1 MCSTTGALEYGRV
14 PGLDVFPSEA
24 AALAH
29 LSSRGSRKHTTRGC
43 AVLGCGVFGDVA
55 LVLLARKVRT
65 AVVLPNGHEVLTV
78 VDAKWHRAPLR
89 DPRATL
95 TREERAAV
103 QSLTEIPMENLYFYC
118 ETFDVTRPFAHAKDA
133 ADDPDR
139 EWVWNAA
146 LAAPLNELGIP
157 GACPVLLQG
166 LAESRRLVDAEGAEF
181 RVAVFGRRSSAHPG
195 TRYLARGLNDR
206 AAPGNEVEMEQLVWR
221 EEREEEEAAVKKEEG
236 EVKEEGKGSSSS
248 EREDRA
254 QSGGGE
260 DASSGPNA
268 VSEARGRSGDEEG
281 TTSGSRSCAS
291 GEASS
296 SSSSS
301 SSRRRL
307 GSFSRWSGY
316 VWRRGS
322 VPIRW
327 RQEIKQ
333 SIGEAEIVVAKENP
347 YQGTGAYFSRL
358 ARAYRPR
365 DSAPETDRGGF
376 PVTCVNL
383 LRCAPGKPELLLSE
397 HFHEAVRGARRRAG
411 LGAVTVLNFDWHGNI
426 KSLGEAK
433 TVEGLWNALG
443 GYLVEAGVSRGRCG
457 ATADHGQLGRDRR
470 RRSAKAC
477 ERWQRGVLRYNCAD
491 SLDRTNLASYFAA
504 VQVLVEQCRLLGLD
518 VVDEKARRF
527 GGGGG
532 GDRGGGERGDD
543 AGPIGG
549 GARDQPKGLGLG
561 AAATAAAAATYGRR
575 DAGGEAKAPAALPPG
590 WESRFDTVTG
600 RTFYIDHNTRTTQ
613 WTLPA
618 PEKSAEAEVAGAETG
633 GAGVLSDAEEGS
645 FRSDA
650 EEGSSASASAR
661 PSAQPWGLLGAG
673 VDDVRASVLPSTL
686 AAMCEIFLANGDLH
700 SAVYTAS
707 RAIHTSI
714 FHLLDGSGRGASRG
728 AGGGGPGS
736 AYAAAASLSNLS
748 ISAQRRF
755 LNMTQDAHRHQQFEM
770 FLGAKRETHFPSLR
784 RTTKATPATNASEDE
799 EARRVSL
806 ARPRSVG
813 ASAFAALSRSVGSGS
828 FNGGFASAAFET
840 HREGAAVHASGGAN
854 AAFSSS
860 PLHQT
865 RRGSVDLAPYGTS
878 PTERAGGGGGGG
890 GGAGLARTG
899 SVPGSAARLASSSS
913 TSPGGSAS
921 GLSGARDS
929 GARAY
934 AAADRVLSRPPG
946 AAVLVAP
953 PSLGA
958 PLAPPEALLGAETHS
973 CASCPLWA
981 CPVGVR
987 AATLVIWLARPGAPT
1002 RVLLTSPGGAGE
1014 HAAPTAFDALAGASL
1029 DALAPLA
1036 VDVAIPR
1043 VAPGTAMAFPMIGV
1057 DGDRLQ
1063 SEVSSESLGGG
1074 GGGGGVGGYAP
1085 WSSRWRFDDAKT
1097 RAETL
1102 AEDAATLAGGALAA
1116 EEEEEA
1122 AARDESGPGPGGD
1135 FFAPGRTKARV
1146 VCLVFRSDRLPPDA
1160 CMALGHVEVL
1170 GRPSGERGGA
1180 GGEPYP
1186 FRGDGGGISGGAN
1199 RDASPGGGD
1208 ARRRPGGGSP
1218 PLARA
1223 KTFAAAEL
1231 SAADATSEKPDDGR
1245 ENGSAGCRSP
1255 PADDPLGAASAR
1267 EGSDSDSAAE
1277 SAYVAAAKAAKAAAD
1292 ALGLSTPPLGD
1303 PLGLSTALGGPGVW
1317 FGSPPGSLPLASLLS
1332 LERDRLALGLT
1343 AAARDAALRR
1353 ASLDPDAFDPT
1364 PGLFRRE
1371 SARHAAKF
1379 AEAREARR
1387 RRAASEDASRRRL
1400 TPGGALGGLAAL
1412 SPWEHISSSVARTV
1426 GGLASGGSGAFRD
1439 AGGSASNLAGAFEDA
1454 AGAIGIGSGG
1464 AVKASAGGGA
1474 GEKGAAA
1481 DGGGAPG
1488 GDGSGG
1494 GEVPRNSAASAGASS
1509 GDEGRDLR
1517 DASKVVDGDDSSAA
1531 AERAREDALLAEVES
1546 LARAAKAARRRG
1558 GKGASGE
1565 SVASRRV
1572 ARPSSPIGARS
1583 SPARDRDRAPPPP
1596 SPSSDLGASP
1606 LRASTPDCP
1615 ATGAPG
1621 ALVPTPAKDADEVTL
1636 RAAVVSRR
1644 RRAARGDGAR
1654 GVSADDSSAASL
1666 PSAAQPSSAHT
1677 PSAVASSSSSA
1688 SFVLP
1693 LPARVTRVA
1702 MRASADIPAGSVSV
1716 ALRVGDGV
1724 ASLEHVASWTLG
1736 AVRAGELAMCVFERS
1751 SDGRGASRRASA
1763 PIARVCELT
1772 VASVERREEA
1782 PVAEEEPFRVSEPSA
1797 RPPPP
1802 LDVASARVTVKPT
1815 FPTSVDE
1822 NPNGGPNAKNSN
1834 DANAGDAGDAG
1845 VKSRSAADDLA
1856 SSMSPP
1862 PPPPPP
1868 SPLVVA
1874 LDPPRACA
1882 TDAAATRPD
1891 VVAALDAGAET
1902 RAVARIPPGLLREE
1916 AHSGGGVIAFDPDPP
1931 AGAAMS
1937 AGGGFGGGGGGG
1949 GAGGAPSSSSA
1960 SSSSAGAGADA
1971 TRASAARDSHG
1982 VKAEKAASS
1991 QKNARGVAGF
2001 RLTPPDP
2008 TPGHPRAWVVR
2019 VGACDE
2025 DGGGFQRVGDF
2036 VVPESRG
2043 RTPLRFDFPAEVAA
2057 NKRLVFE
2064 SVALDG
2070 EGGGEA
2076 NDGGEKGERGAAWVG
2091 PPPAL
2096 TGRIQCFRL
2105 AS

>member
-1 MCSTTGALEYGRV
+1 M
-14 PGLDVFPSEA
+14 
-24 AALAH
+24 
-29 LSSRGSRKHTTRGC
+29 
-43 AVLGCGVFGDVA
+43 
-55 LVLLARKVRT
+55 
-65 AVVLPNGHEVLTV
+65 
-78 VDAKWHRAPLR
+78 
-89 DPRATL
+89 
-95 TREERAAV
+95 
-103 QSLTEIPMENLYFYC
+103 
-118 ETFDVTRPFAHAKDA
+118 
-133 ADDPDR
+133 
-139 EWVWNAA
+139 
-146 LAAPLNELGIP
+146 
-157 GACPVLLQG
+157 
-166 LAESRRLVDAEGAEF
+166 
-181 RVAVFGRRSSAHPG
+181 
-195 TRYLARGLNDR
+195 
-206 AAPGNEVEMEQLVWR
+206 
-221 EEREEEEAAVKKEEG
+221 
-236 EVKEEGKGSSSS
+236 
-248 EREDRA
+248 
-254 QSGGGE
+254 
-260 DASSGPNA
+260 
-268 VSEARGRSGDEEG
+268 
-281 TTSGSRSCAS
+281 
-291 GEASS
+291 
-296 SSSSS
+296 
-301 SSRRRL
+301 
-307 GSFSRWSGY
+307 
-316 VWRRGS
+316 
-322 VPIRW
+322 
-327 RQEIKQ
+327 
-333 SIGEAEIVVAKENP
+333 
-347 YQGTGAYFSRL
+347 
-358 ARAYRPR
+358 
-365 DSAPETDRGGF
+365 
-376 PVTCVNL
+376 
-383 LRCAPGKPELLLSE
+383 
-397 HFHEAVRGARRRAG
+397 
-411 LGAVTVLNFDWHGNI
+411 
-426 KSLGEAK
+426 
-433 TVEGLWNALG
+433 
-443 GYLVEAGVSRGRCG
+443 
-457 ATADHGQLGRDRR
+457 
-470 RRSAKAC
+470 
-477 ERWQRGVLRYNCAD
+477 
-491 SLDRTNLASYFAA
+491 
-504 VQVLVEQCRLLGLD
+504 
-518 VVDEKARRF
+518 
-527 GGGGG
+527 
-532 GDRGGGERGDD
+532 
-543 AGPIGG
+543 
-549 GARDQPKGLGLG
+549 
-561 AAATAAAAATYGRR
+561 
-575 DAGGEAKAPAALPPG
+575 
-590 WESRFDTVTG
+590 
-600 RTFYIDHNTRTTQ
+600 
-613 WTLPA
+613 
-618 PEKSAEAEVAGAETG
+618 
-633 GAGVLSDAEEGS
+633 
-645 FRSDA
+645 
-650 EEGSSASASAR
+650 
-661 PSAQPWGLLGAG
+661 
-673 VDDVRASVLPSTL
+673 
-686 AAMCEIFLANGDLH
+686 
-700 SAVYTAS
+700 
-707 RAIHTSI
+707 
-714 FHLLDGSGRGASRG
+714 
-728 AGGGGPGS
+728 
-736 AYAAAASLSNLS
+736 
-748 ISAQRRF
+748 
-755 LNMTQDAHRHQQFEM
+755 
-770 FLGAKRETHFPSLR
+770 
-784 RTTKATPATNASEDE
+784 
-799 EARRVSL
+799 
-806 ARPRSVG
+806 
-813 ASAFAALSRSVGSGS
+813 
-828 FNGGFASAAFET
+828 
-840 HREGAAVHASGGAN
+840 
-854 AAFSSS
+854 
-860 PLHQT
+860 
-865 RRGSVDLAPYGTS
+865 
-878 PTERAGGGGGGG
+878 
-890 GGAGLARTG
+890 
-899 SVPGSAARLASSSS
+899 
-913 TSPGGSAS
+913 
-921 GLSGARDS
+921 
-929 GARAY
+929 
-934 AAADRVLSRPPG
+934 
-946 AAVLVAP
+946 
-953 PSLGA
+953 
-958 PLAPPEALLGAETHS
+958 
-973 CASCPLWA
+973 
-981 CPVGVR
+981 
-987 AATLVIWLARPGAPT
+987 
-1002 RVLLTSPGGAGE
+1002 
-1014 HAAPTAFDALAGASL
+1014 
-1029 DALAPLA
+1029 
-1036 VDVAIPR
+1036 
-1043 VAPGTAMAFPMIGV
+1043 
-1057 DGDRLQ
+1057 
-1063 SEVSSESLGGG
+1063 
-1074 GGGGGVGGYAP
+1074 GGYAP

-1116 EEEEEA
+1116 EEEEAGRE
-1122 AARDESGPGPGGD
+1122 EPGGD

-1231 SAADATSEKPDDGR
+1231 SAADATSERIDDGR
-1245 ENGSAGCRSP
+1245 ENGSAGFRSP
-1255 PADDPLGAASAR
+1255 RADDPLGAASAR

-1292 ALGLSTPPLGD
+1292 APGLSTPPLGD
-1303 PLGLSTALGGPGVW
+1303 PLGLSTALGAPGVG

-1454 AGAIGIGSGG
+1454 AGAIGIGGGG
-1464 AVKASAGGGA
+1464 AVKAAAGGGA

-1481 DGGGAPG
+1481 DGGGMPG

-1494 GEVPRNSAASAGASS
+1494 GEVPNSAASAGASS

-1558 GKGASGE
+1558 GGKGASGE

-1572 ARPSSPIGARS
+1572 ARPSSPVGARS

-1644 RRAARGDGAR
+1644 RRAARGDGVGSAAR
-1654 GVSADDSSAASL
+1654 GTDVGSSALGVSADSAASL
-1666 PSAAQPSSAHT
+1666 PSSAPLPSSAHE
-1677 PSAVASSSSSA
+1677 PSSASSSSSA

-1724 ASLEHVASWTLG
+1724 ASLERVASWTLG

-1834 DANAGDAGDAG
+1834 DAGNAGDERGG
-1845 VKSRSAADDLA
+1845 VARATADDLA
-1856 SSMSPP
+1856 SSMSSPPP

-1891 VVAALDAGAET
+1891 VVAALDAGAPST

-1991 QKNARGVAGF
+1991 HKNARGVAGF

-2076 NDGGEKGERGAAWVG
+2076 NDGGEKGERGAAWVA

>member
-254 QSGGGE
+254 RSGGGE

-457 ATADHGQLGRDRR
+457 ATADHGQLGQDRR

-543 AGPIGG
+543 AGPVGG

-633 GAGVLSDAEEGS
+633 VAGVRSDADEGS

-650 EEGSSASASAR
+650 EEGSSVSASAR

-784 RTTKATPATNASEDE
+784 RTTKA
-799 EARRVSL
+799 
-806 ARPRSVG
+806 
-813 ASAFAALSRSVGSGS
+813 
-828 FNGGFASAAFET
+828 
-840 HREGAAVHASGGAN
+840 
-854 AAFSSS
+854 
-860 PLHQT
+860 
-865 RRGSVDLAPYGTS
+865 
-878 PTERAGGGGGGG
+878 
-890 GGAGLARTG
+890 
-899 SVPGSAARLASSSS
+899 
-913 TSPGGSAS
+913 
-921 GLSGARDS
+921 
-929 GARAY
+929 
-934 AAADRVLSRPPG
+934 
-946 AAVLVAP
+946 
-953 PSLGA
+953 
-958 PLAPPEALLGAETHS
+958 
-973 CASCPLWA
+973 
-981 CPVGVR
+981 
-987 AATLVIWLARPGAPT
+987 
-1002 RVLLTSPGGAGE
+1002 
-1014 HAAPTAFDALAGASL
+1014 
-1029 DALAPLA
+1029 
-1036 VDVAIPR
+1036 
-1043 VAPGTAMAFPMIGV
+1043 
-1057 DGDRLQ
+1057 
-1063 SEVSSESLGGG
+1063 
-1074 GGGGGVGGYAP
+1074 
-1085 WSSRWRFDDAKT
+1085 
-1097 RAETL
+1097 
-1102 AEDAATLAGGALAA
+1102 
-1116 EEEEEA
+1116 
-1122 AARDESGPGPGGD
+1122 
-1135 FFAPGRTKARV
+1135 
-1146 VCLVFRSDRLPPDA
+1146 
-1160 CMALGHVEVL
+1160 
-1170 GRPSGERGGA
+1170 
-1180 GGEPYP
+1180 
-1186 FRGDGGGISGGAN
+1186 
-1199 RDASPGGGD
+1199 
-1208 ARRRPGGGSP
+1208 
-1218 PLARA
+1218 
-1223 KTFAAAEL
+1223 
-1231 SAADATSEKPDDGR
+1231 
-1245 ENGSAGCRSP
+1245 
-1255 PADDPLGAASAR
+1255 
-1267 EGSDSDSAAE
+1267 
-1277 SAYVAAAKAAKAAAD
+1277 
-1292 ALGLSTPPLGD
+1292 
-1303 PLGLSTALGGPGVW
+1303 
-1317 FGSPPGSLPLASLLS
+1317 
-1332 LERDRLALGLT
+1332 
-1343 AAARDAALRR
+1343 
-1353 ASLDPDAFDPT
+1353 
-1364 PGLFRRE
+1364 
-1371 SARHAAKF
+1371 
-1379 AEAREARR
+1379 
-1387 RRAASEDASRRRL
+1387 
-1400 TPGGALGGLAAL
+1400 
-1412 SPWEHISSSVARTV
+1412 
-1426 GGLASGGSGAFRD
+1426 
-1439 AGGSASNLAGAFEDA
+1439 
-1454 AGAIGIGSGG
+1454 
-1464 AVKASAGGGA
+1464 
-1474 GEKGAAA
+1474 
-1481 DGGGAPG
+1481 
-1488 GDGSGG
+1488 
-1494 GEVPRNSAASAGASS
+1494 
-1509 GDEGRDLR
+1509 
-1517 DASKVVDGDDSSAA
+1517 
-1531 AERAREDALLAEVES
+1531 
-1546 LARAAKAARRRG
+1546 
-1558 GKGASGE
+1558 
-1565 SVASRRV
+1565 
-1572 ARPSSPIGARS
+1572 
-1583 SPARDRDRAPPPP
+1583 
-1596 SPSSDLGASP
+1596 P
-1606 LRASTPDCP
+1606 LR
-1615 ATGAPG
+1615 
-1621 ALVPTPAKDADEVTL
+1621 
-1636 RAAVVSRR
+1636 
-1644 RRAARGDGAR
+1644 
-1654 GVSADDSSAASL
+1654 
-1666 PSAAQPSSAHT
+1666 
-1677 PSAVASSSSSA
+1677 
-1688 SFVLP
+1688 
-1693 LPARVTRVA
+1693 
-1702 MRASADIPAGSVSV
+1702 
-1716 ALRVGDGV
+1716 
-1724 ASLEHVASWTLG
+1724 
-1736 AVRAGELAMCVFERS
+1736 
-1751 SDGRGASRRASA
+1751 
-1763 PIARVCELT
+1763 
-1772 VASVERREEA
+1772 
-1782 PVAEEEPFRVSEPSA
+1782 
-1797 RPPPP
+1797 
-1802 LDVASARVTVKPT
+1802 
-1815 FPTSVDE
+1815 
-1822 NPNGGPNAKNSN
+1822 
-1834 DANAGDAGDAG
+1834 
-1845 VKSRSAADDLA
+1845 
-1856 SSMSPP
+1856 
-1862 PPPPPP
+1862 
-1868 SPLVVA
+1868 
-1874 LDPPRACA
+1874 
-1882 TDAAATRPD
+1882 
-1891 VVAALDAGAET
+1891 
-1902 RAVARIPPGLLREE
+1902 
-1916 AHSGGGVIAFDPDPP
+1916 
-1931 AGAAMS
+1931 
-1937 AGGGFGGGGGGG
+1937 
-1949 GAGGAPSSSSA
+1949 
-1960 SSSSAGAGADA
+1960 
-1971 TRASAARDSHG
+1971 
-1982 VKAEKAASS
+1982 
-1991 QKNARGVAGF
+1991 
-2001 RLTPPDP
+2001 
-2008 TPGHPRAWVVR
+2008 
-2019 VGACDE
+2019 
-2025 DGGGFQRVGDF
+2025 
-2036 VVPESRG
+2036 
-2043 RTPLRFDFPAEVAA
+2043 
-2057 NKRLVFE
+2057 
-2064 SVALDG
+2064 
-2070 EGGGEA
+2070 
-2076 NDGGEKGERGAAWVG
+2076 
-2091 PPPAL
+2091 
-2096 TGRIQCFRL
+2096 
-2105 AS
+2105 